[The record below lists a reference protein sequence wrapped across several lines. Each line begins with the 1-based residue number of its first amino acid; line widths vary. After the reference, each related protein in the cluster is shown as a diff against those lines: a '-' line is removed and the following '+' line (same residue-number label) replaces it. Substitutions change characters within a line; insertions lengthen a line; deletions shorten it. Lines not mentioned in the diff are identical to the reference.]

1 MTIRLYNTMTRKLEE
16 FKPLVPG
23 KVGFYSCGPTVYHY
37 AHIGNLRTMIHNDI
51 MKRMFTENGYDVHH
65 VMNITDVG
73 HLTNDEDDSGE
84 DKMEKG
90 AARENKSVWDVAKF
104 YLDEFLHDFNDLNL
118 LPPTDMP
125 HATDYI
131 TEQIE
136 LVQKLEE
143 LGYTYKIPNDGIY
156 YDTSKFANYGALTGG
171 SLSGNR
177 AGARVSFNDSKRNPT
192 DFALWK
198 FSPTGAKR
206 QMEWD
211 SPWGVGFPGWHA
223 ECSAMS
229 MKLLGN
235 HFDIHTGGEDLS
247 RVHHANEIAQ
257 SEPITGAPWVS
268 YWVHFSFLIDK
279 SGTKMSKSTG
289 EFLGL
294 EAVRKRGFDPMA
306 YRYLI
311 SLGHYQT
318 QLAFSFDA
326 LDAAAAGYKNI
337 VRKIAD
343 LMNADNMGELDSV
356 LYNEWHDKILAPVSD
371 NMKTAESLVVV
382 QELLKDTNVNPAT
395 KLALFEFVDRL
406 LGLQFIDRA
415 NKLVELEKESAPAE
429 IIALADARAAA
440 KANKDWATA
449 DALRAEID
457 AAGWTVLDG
466 KDGYKIVKKSINV
479 LIFV

>member
-1 MTIRLYNTMTRKLEE
+1 MTIKLYNTLTRKLEE

-23 KVGFYSCGPTVYHY
+23 HVGFYSCGPTVYHY
-37 AHIGNLRTMIHNDI
+37 THLGNLRTFLHNDFL
-51 MKRMFTENGYDVHH
+51 KRMFLANGYDVRHI
-65 VMNITDVG
+65 MNITDVG

-90 AARENKSVWDVAKF
+90 AARDNKSVWDIARF
-104 YLDEFLHDFNDLNL
+104 YKDEFMRDFNDLNMIA
-118 LPPTDMP
+118 PTVMP

-131 TEQIE
+131 AEQIE
-136 LVQKLEE
+136 LVQKLQD
-143 LGYTYKIPNDGIY
+143 LGYTYEIPNDGIY
-156 YDTSKFANYGALTGG
+156 YDTSKFAGYGALTGG

-177 AGARVSFNDSKRNPT
+177 AGARVGFNDAKRNPT

-198 FSPTGAKR
+198 FSPTDVKR

-211 SPWGVGFPGWHA
+211 SPWGIGFPGWHA

-257 SEPITGAPWVS
+257 SEPITGAPWVNTWLH
-268 YWVHFSFLIDK
+268 YSFLLDK
-279 SGTKMSKSTG
+279 SGEKMAKSKG

-294 EAVRKRGFDPMA
+294 ESVRKRGYDPMV
-306 YRYLI
+306 YRYFVA
-311 SLGHYQT
+311 LGHYQS
-318 QLAFSFDA
+318 QLAFSWETMDA
-326 LDAAAAGYKNI
+326 SANGYANL
-337 VRKIAD
+337 VRRVAD
-343 LMNADNMGELDSV
+343 LIVANDGTVDSV
-356 LYNEWHDKILAPVSD
+356 AYDAWHEKMLAAMSD
-371 NMKTAESLVVV
+371 NLKTAAVLVYV
-382 QELLKDTNVNPAT
+382 QDFIKSNEINGAT
-395 KLALFEFVDRL
+395 KLALVRFADDL

-415 NKLVELEKESAPAE
+415 QKLVDLERESAPAE
-429 IIALADARAAA
+429 IVALAESRATA
-440 KANKDWATA
+440 KANRDWATA

-466 KDGYKIVKKSINV
+466 KDGYKIVKKA
-479 LIFV
+479 

>member
-1 MTIRLYNTMTRKLEE
+1 MTIRLYNTLSRKLEE

-90 AARENKSVWDVAKF
+90 AARENKSVWDIAKF

-143 LGYTYKIPNDGIY
+143 LGYTYEIPNDGIY

-279 SGTKMSKSTG
+279 SGTKMSKSAG

-294 EAVRKRGFDPMA
+294 EAIRKRGFDPMA

-343 LMNADNMGELDSV
+343 LMNSDDMGELDSGV
-356 LYNEWHDKILAPVSD
+356 YNEWHDKILAPVSD
-371 NMKTAESLVVV
+371 NMKTAESLVVI
-382 QELLKDTNVNPAT
+382 QELLKDINVNPAT
-395 KLALFEFVDRL
+395 KLVLFEFVDRL

-415 NKLVELEKESAPAE
+415 NRLVALEQESAPAD
-429 IIALADARAAA
+429 IIALADARVVA

-449 DALRAEID
+449 DALRQQID
-457 AAGWTVLDG
+457 ASGWTILDG
-466 KDGYKIVKKSINV
+466 KDGYKIVKKA
-479 LIFV
+479 